1 MPRRRLGPGEW
12 GEVSVSRP
20 PGGSLYRARAWFRD
34 FDGVRRMVERDARTE
49 WAARTALETA
59 LAERARRGAGS
70 LRGSDTFAAAATVW
84 SSGWSGWRGWGSGRR
99 EQWRHTRGS

>member
-1 MPRRRLGPGEW
+1 MVRQDFGLASTFDFGNRRFRLAGPDDSAGGLAMPRRRLSSGEW
-12 GEVSVSRP
+12 GEVSVSRS

-59 LAERARRGAGS
+59 LASGLGGAP
-70 LRGSDTFAAAATVW
+70 AV
-84 SSGWSGWRGWGSGRR
+84 
-99 EQWRHTRGS
+99 